1 MGFPRQ
7 EYGSGL
13 PLPSPGDLPHPRME
27 PASLMPPALTG
38 GYFITPKAG
47 LDSTELGAGPVTDH
61 ALITWLSCT
70 AHVADHAL
78 IT

>member
-27 PASLMPPALTG
+27 PAFLMSPALTG

-47 LDSTELGAGPVTDH
+47 LDSTELGAGPEI
-61 ALITWLSCT
+61 LPF
-70 AHVADHAL
+70 
-78 IT
+78 